1 MDLLEAI
8 LNTSLRLMVPL
19 LLAALGELI
28 AERAGV
34 LNIGLEGMIT
44 AGAFTAY
51 AAVMMGW
58 GLPAAIVAAIISG
71 AIVAAVMAVGAV
83 WMGGNQILVGFAL
96 FILVPGVANF
106 LYVQIAWTAGSPALD
121 PIAIPVLHSIP
132 VIGSALFSQT
142 VFFYFAVL
150 LAVAVWFLFART
162 RAGVVITATGHSP
175 TSVRNRGTSPR
186 WIRTYALLACGAL
199 AGIAGAA
206 MSLASVGSYVPN
218 IVGGRGLIV
227 IAIVILGRWTVPGAV
242 AGALLIAVLDSM
254 QLNLAEQSGIP
265 LQLFGALPWLVV
277 ILMLVVSY
285 RLKSNVPRTLA
296 Q

>member
-51 AAVMMGW
+51 AAVMLDW
-58 GLPAAIVAAIISG
+58 GLTAAVVAAIVGG

-106 LYVQIAWTAGSPALD
+106 LYVQIGWTSGSPALD
-121 PIAIPVLHSIP
+121 TIAVPLLSQIP
-132 VIGSALFSQT
+132 VIGSVLFNQT

-162 RAGVVITATGHSP
+162 RMGVMVTATGHSP
-175 TSVRNRGTSPR
+175 TTVTNRGTSAR
-186 WIRTYALLACGAL
+186 WVRTHALLACGAL

-206 MSLASVGSYVPN
+206 MSLGSVGSYVPH

-227 IAIVILGRWTVPGAV
+227 IAIVILGRWSVSGAV
-242 AGALLIAVLDSM
+242 AGALLIAVLDSL

-265 LQLFGALPWLVV
+265 LQLFGTLPWLVV
-277 ILMLVVSY
+277 ILMLVISA

>member
-51 AAVMMGW
+51 AAVMLDW
-58 GLPAAIVAAIISG
+58 GLTAAVVAAIVGG

-106 LYVQIAWTAGSPALD
+106 LYVQIGWTSGSPALD
-121 PIAIPVLHSIP
+121 TIAVPLLSQIP
-132 VIGSALFSQT
+132 VIGSVLFNQT

-162 RAGVVITATGHSP
+162 RMGVMVTATGHSP
-175 TSVRNRGTSPR
+175 TTVTNRGTSAR
-186 WIRTYALLACGAL
+186 WVRTNALLACGAL

-206 MSLASVGSYVPN
+206 MSLGSVGSYVPH

-227 IAIVILGRWTVPGAV
+227 IAIVILGRWSVSGAV
-242 AGALLIAVLDSM
+242 AGALLIAVLDSL

-265 LQLFGALPWLVV
+265 LQLFGTLPWLVV
-277 ILMLVVSY
+277 ILMLVISA

>member
-44 AGAFTAY
+44 AGAFSAY
-51 AAVMMGW
+51 AAVMLGW
-58 GLPAAIVAAIISG
+58 GWPAAIIAALVIG
-71 AIVAAVMAVGAV
+71 AAVAAVMAIGAV

-96 FILVPGVANF
+96 FILVPGIANF
-106 LYVQIAWTAGSPALD
+106 LYVQIGWTDGSPALNTFAV
-121 PIAIPVLHSIP
+121 PLLSEIPVFGP
-132 VIGSALFSQT
+132 ALFEQT
-142 VFFYFAVL
+142 VFFYLAAL
-150 LAVAVWFLFART
+150 LAAAVWFLFART
-162 RAGVVITATGHSP
+162 RAGVVVTATGHSP
-175 TSVRNRGTSPR
+175 VSVNNRGSSSR
-186 WIRTYALLACGAL
+186 RVRTYALLACGAL

-206 MSLASVGSYVPN
+206 MSLGSVGSYVPN

-242 AGALLIAVLDSM
+242 AGALLIAVLDSL

-265 LQLFGALPWLVV
+265 LQLFSTLPWLVV
-277 ILMLVVSY
+277 IAMLVVSA
-285 RLKSNVPRTLA
+285 RLRSNVPRTLA

>member
-8 LNTSLRLMVPL
+8 LSTSIRLMVPL

-51 AAVMMGW
+51 AAVMMSW
-58 GLPAAIVAAIISG
+58 GLPAAIVAAVLAG
-71 AIVAAVMAVGAV
+71 AVVAAVMALGAV

-106 LYVQIAWTAGSPALD
+106 LYVQINWTGGSPALD
-121 PIAIPVLHSIP
+121 TISVPLLSDIP

-142 VFFYFAVL
+142 IFYYFALL

-162 RAGVVITATGHSP
+162 RAGIVVTATGHSP
-175 TSVRNRGTSPR
+175 ISVGNRGTPPR
-186 WIRTYALLACGAL
+186 LVRTYALLACGAL
-199 AGIAGAA
+199 AGTAGAA
-206 MSLASVGSYVPN
+206 MALGSVGSYVPN

-242 AGALLIAVLDSM
+242 AGALLIAVLDSL
-254 QLNLAEQSGIP
+254 QLNVAEQSGIP
-265 LQLFGALPWLVV
+265 LQLFSTLPWLVV
-277 ILMLVVSY
+277 IGMLVISY
-285 RLKSNVPRTLA
+285 RLRSNVPRSLA

>member
-8 LNTSLRLMVPL
+8 LNSAVRLMVPL

-28 AERAGV
+28 AERSGV

-51 AAVMMGW
+51 AAVMLNW
-58 GLPAAIVAAIISG
+58 GLPAAIVAAIVSG
-71 AIVAAVMAVGAV
+71 ALVALLMAIGAV

-106 LYVQIAWTAGSPALD
+106 LYVQIGWTAGSPALD
-121 PIAIPVLHSIP
+121 VIAIPGLSQIP
-132 VIGSALFSQT
+132 ILGSLLFTQT
-142 VFFYFAVL
+142 VFFYFAVML
-150 LAVAVWFLFART
+150 SVAVWFLFART

-175 TSVRNRGTSPR
+175 GSVENKGISPR
-186 WIRTYALLACGAL
+186 WVRTYALLACGAL

-206 MSLASVGSYVPN
+206 MTLGSVGSYVPH

-227 IAIVILGRWTVPGAV
+227 IAIVILGRWTVSGAV
-242 AGALLIAVLDSM
+242 AGAFLIAVLDSM

-265 LQLFGALPWLVV
+265 LQLFGTLPWLVV
-277 ILMLVVSY
+277 IGMLVISA

>member
-1 MDLLEAI
+1 MELLEAI

-51 AAVMMGW
+51 AAVMLDW
-58 GLPAAIVAAIISG
+58 GLGAALVAAVVGG
-71 AIVAAVMAVGAV
+71 AVVAAVMAVGAV
-83 WMGGNQILVGFAL
+83 WLRGNQILVGFAL

-106 LYVQIAWTAGSPALD
+106 LYVQIGWTAGSPALNA
-121 PIAIPVLHSIP
+121 ISIPVLSSIP
-132 VIGSALFSQT
+132 VIGPALFSQT

-150 LAVAVWFLFART
+150 LAAAVWFLFART
-162 RAGVVITATGHSP
+162 RAGVVVTATGHSP
-175 TSVRNRGTSPR
+175 LSVSNRGSSPR

-206 MSLASVGSYVPN
+206 MSLGSVGSYVPH

-265 LQLFGALPWLVV
+265 LQLFGTLPWLVV
-277 ILMLVVSY
+277 ILMLVISA
-285 RLKSNVPRTLA
+285 RLRSNVPRTLA